1 MTGDDEFAALRPR
14 QLTHDLQSWNLEDLS
29 DYVENLKK
37 EIIRVEDKIA
47 EKKSVS
53 DAAASLFKS

>member
-1 MTGDDEFAALRPR
+1 MSDDDEFARLRPR
-14 QLTHDLQSWNLEDLS
+14 QLADDLQSWNLEDLTL
-29 DYVENLKK
+29 YIENLKA
-37 EIIRVEDKIA
+37 EIIRVEAKIA

>member
-1 MTGDDEFAALRPR
+1 MDDEAFGTLRPR
-14 QLTHDLQSWNLEDLS
+14 QLPHDLQSWNLEVLS
-29 DYVENLKK
+29 DYIVNLKA
-37 EIIRVEDKIA
+37 EISRVEAAIT

>member
-1 MTGDDEFAALRPR
+1 MDDEAFGTLRPR
-14 QLTHDLQSWNLEDLS
+14 QLPHDLQSWNLEDLS
-29 DYVENLKK
+29 DYIVNLKA
-37 EIIRVEDKIA
+37 EISRVEAAIT

>member
-1 MTGDDEFAALRPR
+1 MDDEAFGTLRPR
-14 QLTHDLQSWNLEDLS
+14 QLPHDLQSWNLEDLS
-29 DYVENLKK
+29 DYIVNLKA
-37 EIIRVEDKIA
+37 EISRVETAIA

>member
-1 MTGDDEFAALRPR
+1 MDDEAFGTLRPR
-14 QLTHDLQSWNLEDLS
+14 QLPHDLQSWNLEDLS
-29 DYVENLKK
+29 DYIVNLKA
-37 EIIRVEDKIA
+37 EISRVEAAIA

>member
-1 MTGDDEFAALRPR
+1 MSDDDEFARLRLC
-14 QLTHDLQSWNLEDLS
+14 QLANDLQSWNLEDLTL
-29 DYVENLKK
+29 YIENLKD
-37 EIIRVEDKIA
+37 EIIRVEAKIA

>member
-1 MTGDDEFAALRPR
+1 MDDEAFGTLRPR
-14 QLTHDLQSWNLEDLS
+14 QLPHDLQSWNLEDLS
-29 DYVENLKK
+29 DYIVNLTA
-37 EIIRVEDKIA
+37 EISRVEAAIA